1 MRAPRRHQDLS
12 AGVAVWRRW
21 RWRWRDLA
29 RAEIRR
35 IAEDLR
41 GVELAAVGRHPR
53 YLRTVRALHRTEA
66 AMADIRPLEA
76 GNAAVLCGRARR
88 MRLIEGDLGR
98 GNAPQVLDQ
107 RIPALDQRPEVGP
120 REQECAGA
128 AGDLDDA
135 GVVDDLGAARALD
148 DGDGAAADADI
159 GRRRRDRRLALVAP
173 FAADEAQR
181 PLGQRHQ
188 HVAALGVRIVNIL

>member
-1 MRAPRRHQDLS
+1 MRPRRCHQDLS
-12 AGVAVWRRW
+12 AGVAVRRRRRRW
-21 RWRWRDLA
+21 RRDLA
-29 RAEIRR
+29 RAEIRC
-35 IAEDLR
+35 IAEYLR
-41 GVELAAVGRHPR
+41 GVELAEVGRHPR

-76 GNAAVLCGRARR
+76 GNAAVLCGRARG

-128 AGDLDDA
+128 VGDLDDA
-135 GVVDDLGAARALD
+135 EVVDDLGAARALD
-148 DGDGAAADADI
+148 DGHGAAADTDT
-159 GRRRRDRRLALVAP
+159 GRRRRDRRLALVAQL
-173 FAADEAQR
+173 AAD
-181 PLGQRHQ
+181 
-188 HVAALGVRIVNIL
+188 AA